1 MADIQPTKADVVEAQ
16 AILQHNRDVRREG
29 TTAEVNMIN
38 LTDEKLAKDVMRRAK
53 ELGVK
58 PSAPAATSEL
68 DKALKAFHGTQLRTR
83 TGKAPGPSEA
93 KNKGGPIQKRPQM
106 MHGGAYKG
114 KKHAYTAGG
123 SVNNLKMMRK

>member
-29 TTAEVNMIN
+29 TTAEVNMIDP
-38 LTDEKLAKDVMRRAK
+38 TDEKLAKDVMRRAK

-58 PSAPAATSEL
+58 PSAPATTPPVTSRP
-68 DKALKAFHGTQLRTR
+68 A
-83 TGKAPGPSEA
+83 A